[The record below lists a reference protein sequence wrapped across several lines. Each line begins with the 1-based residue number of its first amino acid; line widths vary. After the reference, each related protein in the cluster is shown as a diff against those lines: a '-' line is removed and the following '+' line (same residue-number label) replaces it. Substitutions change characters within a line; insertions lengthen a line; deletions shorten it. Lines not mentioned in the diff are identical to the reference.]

1 MARDIDVDAQD
12 LQAFIIAL
20 CDFQER
26 IDQKHKDLDKS
37 WQKLDESWK
46 GGRKDTFSKEF
57 EETMMDVAKN
67 LKQGGEA
74 LEWLL
79 KYQQAVQELM

>member
-1 MARDIDVDAQD
+1 MARDIDVDEQD
-12 LQAFIIAL
+12 LRAL
-20 CDFQER
+20 ITALRDFQER
-26 IDQKHKDLDKS
+26 IDEKHKALDKS

-57 EETMMDVAKN
+57 EETMMDVANN
-67 LKQGGEA
+67 LKQGNEA

>member
-12 LQAFIIAL
+12 LQAFISAL
-20 CDFQER
+20 RDFQEHVNN
-26 IDQKHKDLDKS
+26 KHKGLDEA
-37 WQKLDESWK
+37 WQKLEESWK

-57 EETMMDVAKN
+57 EETMMDVTNN
-67 LKQGGEA
+67 LKQGEEA